1 MQAKR
6 RIHRDIEEIPEDH
19 TISFWA
25 WWNKWG
31 LWTLT
36 SVALA
41 LAIVAVYRWVSASRT
56 AAHERAWGELAGAT
70 SPESLRQVALEN
82 SNDPAVGAL
91 AQLRAGDLLLGRVVD
106 PESATRNATTKPASG
121 LGSSNRSPEEE
132 RSFNL
137 KAAEDAYKAV
147 LSGKDVSVVIQLN
160 ARLGLA
166 AVAESREDWGKARE
180 SYEAAIKQ
188 AGDEFPLI
196 KSQAVARKALLDRL
210 PSSLAFSPEK
220 PPAPPVDE
228 KQALDAF
235 PAPHMSVGA
244 STKPAK

>member
-19 TISFWA
+19 SISFWT
-25 WWNKWG
+25 WWEKWG

-41 LAIVAVYRWVSASRT
+41 LAIVAVFRWVSASRA

-82 SNDPAVGAL
+82 VNDPAVWAL
-91 AQLRAGDLLLGRVVD
+91 AQLRSGDLLLARVVD
-106 PESATRNATTKPASG
+106 PESADAKNATTKPS
-121 LGSSNRSPEEE
+121 LGAGSRSPEEE
-132 RSFNL
+132 RAFNL

-147 LSGKDVSVVIQLN
+147 LSGKDVPVIIQLN

-166 AVAESREDWGKARE
+166 AIAESHEDWAKAHE
-180 SYEAAIKQ
+180 SYQAAIKQ
-188 AGDEFPLI
+188 AGDAYPMI
-196 KSQAVARKALLDRL
+196 KSQATAREALLDRL
-210 PSSLAFSPEK
+210 PASLAFSPEK
-220 PPAPPVDE
+220 PPAPPVS
-228 KQALDAF
+228 ATPSLDAF
-235 PAPHMSVGA
+235 PTPHLSVGA
-244 STKPAK
+244 STQPAK